1 MRIVNHEELF
11 WSLYN
16 CKTEQEVEKAIA
28 GRPDTF
34 VQSNWFPLGENTSNY
49 GTVENQAADPVP
61 ALVEKLTNSIDA
73 ILMRRC
79 YEEGIDPRSQDN
91 APSSIENAVHRFF
104 PEKRDWDLPGPRGKQ
119 ARSIQVLADGYA
131 RNTGNASI
139 IIYDDGEGQHPSDF
153 ASTFLSL
160 GRGNKN
166 EIKFVQGVYNMGGC
180 GAITFCG
187 ENRYQL
193 VASKRFDGTGK
204 FGFTLIRKHPLSTEE
219 ESRFKKTWY
228 EYLAVD
234 NHVPAF
240 DIDELDLGLHQRMF
254 RTGSVIKL
262 YSYDLE
268 GNRYL
273 NRDLSRSINE
283 YLYSPVLPILI
294 HDTKER
300 YPGAGDKFHAQVL
313 FGLRRRLERSEY
325 VETSFSEELIDREI
339 GKVKIN
345 VYVFKVRAKDKNLK
359 ETKSTFR
366 GEYFKN
372 NMCVLFSL
380 NGQVHGH
387 YTSEFVSRTLK
398 FNLLKDYLLIHVDC
412 TKMKARF
419 RDELTM
425 PSRDRFKNSK
435 QMKFLRKRLGEK
447 LSSGRLR
454 EVYKSR
460 KDRLAYDSSDSEQL
474 LQQVAEDLPLQ
485 KEMHDLIK
493 QTMELNEPGRIPKP
507 KKPKPPAPPESPNLQ
522 RYPSFMTVTAREKD
536 GKPTLSIPLGGS
548 RTARFDSDIVDDYF
562 DRADEPGGLEF
573 AVLTYTPNNSSG
585 GNQKGTVNEI
595 SDILSVNKTSP
606 QDGKIRVVF
615 EPTKD
620 LLVGDEIEVQAS
632 FLPSAN
638 PNDVPPAVF
647 WIALIAPNNQS
658 KPKPPPTEEKLGL
671 PQPILVYESPK
682 DYANS
687 KTWQE
692 IEDVVGE
699 DMNHNVV
706 MHPLV
711 EGDKLEAIFINMDSG
726 VLKRFRS
733 KKRNPSEEQNELAN
747 RQYISRVYYHTL
759 FLYLISKNRN
769 YGFNRMNGTGD
780 DDDVELTD
788 FLKDIFQNHYTD
800 FLLNFET
807 TALMEG
813 LG

>member
-1 MRIVNHEELF
+1 MHIPKPEELF

-16 CKTEQEVEKAIA
+16 CKTEQEVEKLI
-28 GRPDTF
+28 GERPATF
-34 VQSNWFPLGENTSNY
+34 VQSNWCPLGGNTSNY

-79 YEEGIDPRSQDN
+79 NEEDIDPKSQDD
-91 APSSIENAVHRFF
+91 APSSIEEAVHRFF
-104 PEKRDWDLPGPRGKQ
+104 PENNWDLPGARGKQ

-139 IIYDDGEGQHPSDF
+139 IIYDDGEGQHPNDF
-153 ASTFLSL
+153 ANTFLSL

-187 ENRYQL
+187 EKRYQL

-219 ESRFKKTWY
+219 ESRYKKTWY
-228 EYLAVD
+228 EYLKI
-234 NHVPAF
+234 NKRIPAF
-240 DIDELDLGLHQRMF
+240 EIDELDLGLQQRMF

-268 GNRYL
+268 GNRYV

-294 HDTKER
+294 HDSKER
-300 YPGAGDKFHAQVL
+300 YPSAGDKFHAQVL
-313 FGLRRRLERSEY
+313 FGLKRRLERSEY
-325 VETSFSEELIDREI
+325 VETGFSEELIDREI

-359 ETKSTFR
+359 DTKSTFR

-387 YTSEFVSRTLK
+387 YTSEFVSRTLR

-412 TKMKARF
+412 TEMRAKF

-435 QMKFLRKRLGEK
+435 QMKSLRKKLGEK

-454 EVYKSR
+454 EIYKAR
-460 KDRLAYDSSDSEQL
+460 KDQLAYDSSDSEEL
-474 LQQVAEDLPLQ
+474 LKQVAEDLPLQ
-485 KEMHDLIK
+485 KEMRDLIK
-493 QTMELNEPGRIPKP
+493 QTLELNEPGNMPKP
-507 KKPKPPAPPESPNLQ
+507 KKPKPPVPPESMTLQ
-522 RYPSFMTVTAREKD
+522 RYPSFMQVSARQKD
-536 GKPTLSIPLGGS
+536 GKPTVSIPLGGS
-548 RTARFDSDIVDDYF
+548 RSVLFESDVVDDYF
-562 DRADEPGGLEF
+562 DRADDSGDLEF
-573 AVLTYTPNNSSG
+573 AILTYTPNDTTG
-585 GNQKGTVNEI
+585 GDRKGTVNDI
-595 SDILSVNKTSP
+595 SDIISVNKASP

-615 EPTKD
+615 EPTSD
-620 LLVGDEIEVQAS
+620 LLVGDEIEIQAN
-632 FLPSAN
+632 FLSSAN

-647 WIALIAPNNQS
+647 WVAIIEPNKSS
-658 KPKPPPTEEKLGL
+658 KPKPPPKEEKLGL
-671 PQPILVYESPK
+671 PQPILVYERPQI
-682 DYANS
+682 DGNS
-687 KTWQE
+687 RTWHE
-692 IEDVVGE
+692 IEDVVGDE
-699 DMNHNVV
+699 MNYAVV

-726 VLKRFRS
+726 VLKNFKS

-759 FLYLISKNRN
+759 FLYLISKNRH
-769 YGFNRMNGTGD
+769 YAFSQANGTANK
-780 DDDVELTD
+780 DDVELTD
-788 FLKDIFQNHYTD
+788 YLKDLFQSHYAE